1 MTRSLQFPETMIGKV
16 TFRRSPSAQAHKF
29 TMQVRWFIPDLD
41 AFFDDPRHAVV
52 ITGRVGCDALGGTLT
67 VPSGRVEL
75 FAEDAGRTVMNYR
88 LNFDASNGEPLEL
101 RGAKQI
107 VHDRAKDL
115 WPDTTTLPVEIR
127 QATGDQQ
134 LVLSGRLHLTLPRVL
149 RAIAGMRA
157 SGTPREAIKTIM
169 AFDRFFV
176 AKLASVYL
184 TALRPIRGRGERT
197 ANVAAVTSSAAR

>member
-1 MTRSLQFPETMIGKV
+1 MTRSLQFPETMVGKV
-16 TFRRSPSAQAHKF
+16 SFGRSRSALAHKF

-41 AFFDDPRHAVV
+41 AFFDDPRHQVV
-52 ITGRVGCDALGGTLT
+52 ITGRVLCDALGGTLT
-67 VPSGRVEL
+67 VPSGQVEL

-107 VHDRAKDL
+107 VHDQAKDL

-134 LVLSGRLHLTLPRVL
+134 LVLLGRLHLTLPRVL

-157 SGTPREAIKTIM
+157 SGTRRESIKTII
-169 AFDRFFV
+169 AFDRFFL

-184 TALRPIRGRGERT
+184 TALRPVRGNRAKT
-197 ANVAAVTSSAAR
+197 ANIALAKVP